1 VRISVTALV
10 TLVGALL
17 AASIS
22 GTSLTFALVPGLRPD
37 PKENVGAELAVLALD
52 TNVDYSDYNLRPGRH
67 IDVEARPDHPGNIFY
82 LRAHI
87 EGFKRESVRLKWFTY
102 NPNGERQ
109 RGGKEATEES
119 IFEPDAPINTQV
131 AQIWVREPG
140 TFDQYGEWK
149 SREGKNYFIRFELY
163 SGDVLLAF
171 KDSPTFDLGG

>member
-1 VRISVTALV
+1 MSMTALV

-22 GTSLTFALVPGLRPD
+22 GTSLTFALVPGLKPD
-37 PKENVGAELAVLALD
+37 PKEKVGAELAVLALD
-52 TNVDYSDYNLRPGRH
+52 SNVDYSDYIERPGRH
-67 IDVEARPDHPGNIFY
+67 IDVEARPLSYHPGNIFY

-102 NPNGERQ
+102 NPNGER
-109 RGGKEATEES
+109 RPGGRKATEES

-140 TFDQYGEWK
+140 SFDPYGEWE
-149 SREGKNYFIRFELY
+149 SDDGENYFIRFELY

-171 KDSPTFDLGG
+171 KDSPTFDVAG